1 MKSNVHSL
9 DRPAPKLSR
18 KSVKINKAKQDVL
31 FQTVSYTLVSLI
43 AIFCLI
49 PFIVMLAGSFS
60 SEDSVLKDG
69 YWFWPRVFSLEAY
82 HFIFRY
88 PQDVL
93 NAFKNSVLIT
103 VIGTA
108 VSLFI
113 STMAA
118 YVLYRKEVKY
128 RNGLAFFLYFTTLFN
143 GGLAP
148 YYLFLSNNLHL
159 KNTYLVLVLVPMFNV
174 MYVLILRSFIKGSIP
189 EPLVESAKI
198 DGAGDFRIFFQMV
211 LPLSKPAL
219 ASIGLFT
226 ALAYWNDWW
235 TAMMFTDKEQYVTLQ
250 YLLYKMLS
258 SINLSSTFAQHVSD
272 NSPKET
278 FKLALTVI
286 TTVPIAIVFPFVQKY
301 FVKGVTIGSVKG

>member
-1 MKSNVHSL
+1 MESNASSL
-9 DRPAPKLSR
+9 NGPAPKLGR
-18 KSVKINKAKQDVL
+18 KSVKINQPKQDNL
-31 FQTVSYTLVSLI
+31 FQILSYTVVCLI

-69 YWFWPRVFSLEAY
+69 YWFWPRSFSLEAY
-82 HFIFRY
+82 EFIFRY
-88 PQDVL
+88 PADVL
-93 NAFKNSVLIT
+93 NAFKISVLVT

-108 VSLFI
+108 LSLLI

-148 YYLFLSNNLHL
+148 YYLWISNNLHL
-159 KNTYLVLVLVPMFNV
+159 KNTYLVLILVPMFNV
-174 MYVLILRSFIKGSIP
+174 MYVLILRSFISSSIP
-189 EPLVESAKI
+189 EPLIESAKI

-235 TAMMFTDKEQYVTLQ
+235 TAMMFTDKSQYVTLQ
-250 YLLYKMLS
+250 YLLYQMLS
-258 SINLSSTFAQHVSD
+258 SINLSSTFAQHVTD

-278 FKLALTVI
+278 FKLALTVL
-286 TTVPIAIVFPFVQKY
+286 TTVPIALVFPFVQKY
-301 FVKGVTIGSVKG
+301 FVKGVTIGAVKG